1 MPTQLS
7 PLNQKKEKIYNHLEG
22 CLKQESP
29 EKVVERYYSLFIQAT
44 GYENVEIR
52 ETLEQI
58 MKADHKDQ
66 HLQSFFSHVCYLPIN
81 YWLKQSSEAHQNIPK
96 LVKIFTD
103 IPPFARVQ
111 TLAARRIRESVT
123 QFSKSDDF
131 IRLKRLQNLFTAS
144 EEVQRDKSQP
154 LSTLLGRYPF
164 LYQHCIL
171 PPENFTATKQA
182 LKKFQQ
188 KQQEDFEASLSKY
201 IMNQVRLAR
210 SKKRYNSLEETQNH
224 FPPIPNPTLL
234 KDSELITTLQHFIS
248 GIEGQSTYKDLAQRF
263 LIHSSK
269 ATTFKVYKK
278 DLYEYLTTS
287 DDHAY
292 HKRQL
297 NPKLAHY
304 LKNTLSQW
312 DQEKPTEQLV
322 LRVTNNLLKFL
333 IVESEKNID
342 HYLYLDLVT
351 NLGPTKTVGLL
362 LKIMLISNKIHPY
375 LTSRFAILYNHYE
388 QTPRYNVH
396 WLFKSLE
403 NLHIASTIH
412 QSAIDLSYWRAANA
426 LETVCD

>member
-1 MPTQLS
+1 MPTQL
-7 PLNQKKEKIYNHLEG
+7 PLNQKKEKIYNHLEF

-58 MKADHKDQ
+58 MKADNEEKHFK
-66 HLQSFFSHVCYLPIN
+66 SFLSHACYIPIN
-81 YWLKQSSEAHQNIPK
+81 YWLKQSSEIQQIIPQF
-96 LVKIFTD
+96 VKIFTD
-103 IPPFARVQ
+103 VPPFARVQ
-111 TLAARRIRESVT
+111 TLAARRIREAVT
-123 QFSKSDDF
+123 DFSKSDDF
-131 IRLKRLQNLFTAS
+131 IRLKRLQNLFTTNK
-144 EEVQRDKSQP
+144 EVQGDKSQP

-171 PPENFTATKQA
+171 PPENYTATKQA
-182 LKKFQQ
+182 LKQFQQ
-188 KQQEDFEASLSKY
+188 KQQGNFEASLSKY

-210 SKKRYNSLEETQNH
+210 LKKRYGSVEEAQNH
-224 FPPIPNPTLL
+224 LTPVPNPTLL

-248 GIEGQSTYKDLAQRF
+248 GVEGESTYQDLAQRF
-263 LIHSSK
+263 MIHSSK
-269 ATTFKVYKK
+269 AATFKVYKK
-278 DLYEYLTTS
+278 DLYEYLNTGG
-287 DDHAY
+287 DNLY
-292 HKRQL
+292 QKRQL
-297 NPKLAHY
+297 NPKLAYY
-304 LKNTLSQW
+304 LKNTLSKW

-322 LRVTNNLLKFL
+322 LRVINNLLKFL

-362 LKIMLISNKIHPY
+362 LKIMLISNKINPY

-403 NLHIASTIH
+403 NFHIASTIYH
-412 QSAIDLSYWRAANA
+412 SAIDLSYWRAAKA
-426 LETVCD
+426 LSSE

>member
-1 MPTQLS
+1 MPTQL
-7 PLNQKKEKIYNHLEG
+7 PLNQKKEKIYNHLES
-22 CLKQESP
+22 CIKQESP
-29 EKVVERYYSLFIQAT
+29 EKVVERYYNLFIQAT

-58 MKADHKDQ
+58 MKTDKEEKQ
-66 HLQSFFSHVCYLPIN
+66 LNSFLSYACYLPIN
-81 YWLKQSSEAHQNIPK
+81 DWLKNSSEPHQIIPRF
-96 LVKIFTD
+96 VKIFTD
-103 IPPFARVQ
+103 IPPFSRVQ
-111 TLAARRIRESVT
+111 TLATRRIREAVT

-131 IRLKRLQNLFTAS
+131 IQLKRLQNLFTAT
-144 EEVQRDKSQP
+144 EEVQQDKSQP
-154 LSTLLGRYPF
+154 LSTLLRRYPF

-171 PPENFTATKQA
+171 PPENYTATKQA
-182 LKKFQQ
+182 LKQFQQ
-188 KQQEDFEASLSKY
+188 KQQKDFEACLSKY

-210 SKKRYNSLEETQNH
+210 LKKRYGSLEQAQNH
-224 FPPIPNPTLL
+224 LTSIANPTLL

-248 GIEGQSTYKDLAQRF
+248 GIEGESTYQDLAQRF
-263 LIHSSK
+263 MIHSSK

-278 DLYEYLTTS
+278 DLYEYLHTGS
-287 DDHAY
+287 DNPY
-292 HKRQL
+292 QKRQL
-297 NPKLAHY
+297 NPKLAYY

-322 LRVTNNLLKFL
+322 LRVINNLLKFL
-333 IVESEKNID
+333 IVESDKNID

-388 QTPRYNVH
+388 QTPRHNVH

-403 NLHIASTIH
+403 NFHIASTIYN
-412 QSAIDLSYWRAANA
+412 SAIDLSYWRAANA
-426 LETVCD
+426 LSSE